1 VIYIDKSAIVPFST
15 DDMFALVN
23 DIANYPKFLPWC
35 KSVTVHSNTDSK
47 IVATISMGGAGLE
60 KSFTTSNVI
69 KPGERIEMQLLE
81 GPFNHLQGGWNFYT
95 LGDAGCK
102 ISLKLNFEIYN
113 PLLRMS
119 LEPVF
124 TKIANTLVD
133 AFVERANELHGKV

>member
-1 VIYIDKSAIVPFST
+1 MIHIDKSAIVPFST

-35 KSVTVHSNTDSK
+35 KSVTVHSNTESK
-47 IVATISMGGAGLE
+47 IVATIAMGGAGLE

-81 GPFNHLQGGWNFYT
+81 GPFNHLQGDWNFYT
-95 LGDAGCK
+95 LGDTGCK
-102 ISLKLNFEIYN
+102 ISLKLNFEISN